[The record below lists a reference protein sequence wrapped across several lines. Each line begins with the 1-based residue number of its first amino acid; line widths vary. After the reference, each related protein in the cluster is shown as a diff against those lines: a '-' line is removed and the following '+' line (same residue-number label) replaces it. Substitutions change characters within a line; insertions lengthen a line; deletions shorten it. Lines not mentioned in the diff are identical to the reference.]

1 MNEWIVNTMTAFGYV
16 GIAALM
22 FLENL
27 FPPIPSEF
35 IMPLA
40 GFTAAQGKLSMMG
53 VIVAGTIGTILGALP
68 WYYAGRLLGVQRLA
82 VYVDRY
88 GKWLG
93 VSGKDI
99 TQSNE
104 WFHRHGLKAVF
115 FGRLVPA
122 VRTLI
127 SVPAGITNMPML
139 PFLGFSTIGTVLW
152 VGLLSYAGFFL
163 GENYKNIEPFI
174 DNITKV
180 VVAVV
185 GIAVVVFIAKRLRE
199 KKLHNAIKET
209 EQAISNDPM
218 EDGSPKD
225 S

>member
-40 GFTAAQGKLSMMG
+40 GFTVAQGKLSMPG
-53 VIVAGTIGTILGALP
+53 VILAGTIGTILGALP

-82 VYVDRY
+82 IYVDRY
-88 GKWLG
+88 GKWFG
-93 VSGKDI
+93 VSAKDI
-99 TQSNE
+99 TQSSE
-104 WFHRHGLKAVF
+104 WFNRHGLKAVF

-127 SVPAGITNMPML
+127 SVPAGIANMPML

-152 VGLLSYAGFFL
+152 VGMLSYAGFFL
-163 GENYKNIEPFI
+163 GENYKLIDPFM
-174 DNITKV
+174 DTITKV
-180 VVAVV
+180 VV
-185 GIAVVVFIAKRLRE
+185 VVVAIVALVFIVKRLRQ
-199 KKLHNAIKET
+199 KKLQSLIKDAESSSVET
-209 EQAISNDPM
+209 PTE
-218 EDGSPKD
+218 ELPKD
-225 S
+225 